1 MTITKWILL
10 TLFAGVFGTLLF
22 YGHLERK
29 QKDKE
34 YEKKKRQVQSET
46 ARSDSVQS
54 DYEVPAEI
62 MSAMSKPVVK
72 IRADLSHGGT
82 TLACKILS
90 LDEIDVTQT
99 RLREGLRRTF
109 DTPTIMVWKKWVIV
123 RDPAKIHW
131 ALLAHDGNKGP
142 VMSAHDAVT
151 WLKTC
156 LSEDEFHHRQI
167 VTTNH
172 LQWDHADKQ
181 IIGGFWR

>member
-72 IRADLSHGGT
+72 IRADLSHGGIPFSFECV
-82 TLACKILS
+82 ARPEVDSQKPEKILK
-90 LDEIDVTQT
+90 LQ
-99 RLREGLRRTF
+99 F
-109 DTPTIMVWKKWVIV
+109 DPIF
-123 RDPAKIHW
+123 
-131 ALLAHDGNKGP
+131 KG
-142 VMSAHDAVT
+142 
-151 WLKTC
+151 
-156 LSEDEFHHRQI
+156 
-167 VTTNH
+167 
-172 LQWDHADKQ
+172 
-181 IIGGFWR
+181 